1 MKNPVRVLVPLL
13 EFNLHR
19 QRPERVDGVAPV
31 CLHLYVWW
39 SPYSTRPQGELAEEV
54 GAQRPVRLGGLV
66 ERERAGDMD
75 LEWAGI
81 DQAVELVGRLL
92 AGDHIVTAEAHA
104 GPGVGLGRHAVGLG
118 PPPAAAHAPQPRIA
132 CPPAGGDERGVE
144 AVGRELAR

>member
-66 ERERAGDMD
+66 ERECPGDMD
-75 LEWAGI
+75 LEWAGV

-92 AGDHIVTAEAHA
+92 AGDHIVAAEAHA
-104 GPGVGLGRHAVGLG
+104 GPGLRLGHHAVGVGRPDRRRAL
-118 PPPAAAHAPQPRIA
+118 PPA
-132 CPPAGGDERGVE
+132 PARPY
-144 AVGRELAR
+144 RRRR